1 MTMSRS
7 KFFVRMKFNGSE
19 ARRIAF
25 GSISNRGARDYQ
37 EDNFGF
43 SSFEKE
49 NVKNYGFSA
58 VVADGMGGLS
68 GGDRISSYVVSAM
81 LEMQKSRNAAAPVH
95 IYLAQAMQRINDSV
109 LSSGIKGGSTAA
121 AVTCLPDGI
130 YWCTV
135 GDSRVYLFRDGRL
148 IALNEDS
155 DYMNND
161 LIDRVIAGDMTFEE
175 AGGDSK
181 KDALARYIGYK
192 GGISPDGNSKPFV
205 PKKNDKLL
213 LCSDGV
219 YNALTPTELMESLG
233 LEAFNAAQDIEN
245 RVLAKH
251 YSNQDNFTAVVLG
264 FIR

>member
-1 MTMSRS
+1 MSRS
-7 KFFVRMKFNGSE
+7 KFFVRMKFKGSE

-43 SSFEKE
+43 SSFESE

-68 GGDRISSYVVSAM
+68 GGDRISAYVVSAM
-81 LEMQKSRNAAAPVH
+81 LEMQKSRNADAPVH
-95 IYLAQAMQRINDSV
+95 IYLSQALQMINDSV
-109 LSSGIKGGSTAA
+109 LASGIRGGSTAV

-135 GDSRVYLFRDGRL
+135 GDSRVYLFREGKL
-148 IALNEDS
+148 IALNEDN
-155 DYMNND
+155 DHMND
-161 LIDRVIAGDMTFEE
+161 LIEKVIAGDMTFEE
-175 AGGDSK
+175 AYGDSK
-181 KDALARYIGYK
+181 KDALAQYVGHK
-192 GGISPDGNSKPFV
+192 GGISPDGNSKPFT
-205 PKKNDKLL
+205 PQKNDKLL

-219 YNALTPTELMESLG
+219 YNALTTAELMESLK
-233 LEAFNAAQDIEN
+233 LEPYAAAQEIEN
-245 RVLAKH
+245 KVLAKH

>member
-1 MTMSRS
+1 MRF
-7 KFFVRMKFNGSE
+7 KGSE

-37 EDNFGF
+37 EDSFGF
-43 SSFEKE
+43 SSFEE
-49 NVKNYGFSA
+49 EAVKNHGFSA

-68 GGDRISSYVVSAM
+68 GGDRISAYVVSEM
-81 LEMQKSRNAAAPVH
+81 LEMQKRRNAAAPVH
-95 IYLAQAMQRINDSV
+95 VYLAQALQRINDSV
-109 LSSGIKGGSTAA
+109 LASGIKGGSTAA
-121 AVTCLPDGI
+121 AVTCLPDGV

-135 GDSRVYLFRDGRL
+135 GDSRVYLFRGGRL

-155 DYMNND
+155 DYMNI
-161 LIDRVIAGDMTFEE
+161 LVERVIAGQITFEE

-181 KDALARYIGYK
+181 KDALARYVGYK
-192 GGISPDGNSKPFV
+192 GGVFPDGNSKPFV
-205 PKKNDKLL
+205 PRKNDKLL

-219 YNALTPTELMESLG
+219 YNALTPSELMESLR
-233 LEAFNAAQDIEN
+233 LEASEAARDIEN

>member
-1 MTMSRS
+1 MSRS
-7 KFFVRMKFNGSE
+7 KFFVRMKFENSE

-49 NVKNYGFSA
+49 NVKKYGFSA

-68 GGDRISSYVVSAM
+68 GGDRISAYVVSAM
-81 LEMQKSRNAAAPVH
+81 LEMQKSRNADAPVH
-95 IYLAQAMQRINDSV
+95 IYLSQALQMINDSV
-109 LSSGIKGGSTAA
+109 LASGIRGGSTAV
-121 AVTCLPDGI
+121 AVTCLPGGVH
-130 YWCTV
+130 WCTV
-135 GDSRVYLFRDGRL
+135 GDSRVYLFRGDKL
-148 IALNEDS
+148 IALNEDN
-155 DYMNND
+155 DHMND
-161 LIDRVIAGDMTFEE
+161 LIEKVIAGDMTFEE
-175 AGGDSK
+175 AYGDSK
-181 KDALARYIGYK
+181 KDALAQYVGYK
-192 GGISPDGNSKPFV
+192 GGIYPDGNLKPFK
-205 PKKNDKLL
+205 PQKNDKLL

-219 YNALTPTELMESLG
+219 YNALTTAELMESLK
-233 LEAFNAAQDIEN
+233 LEPYTAAQEIEN

>member
-7 KFFVRMKFNGSE
+7 KFFVRMKFEGSE
-19 ARRIAF
+19 ARKIAF

-37 EDNFGF
+37 EDSFGF

-49 NVKNYGFSA
+49 DVKNYGFSA

-68 GGDRISSYVVSAM
+68 GGDRISAYVVSAM
-81 LEMQKSRNAAAPVH
+81 LEMQKSRNTAEPVH
-95 IYLAQAMQRINDSV
+95 IYLAQALRMINDNV
-109 LSSGIKGGSTAA
+109 LASGIKGGSTAA
-121 AVTCLPDGI
+121 AVTCLPGGVH
-130 YWCTV
+130 WCTV

-155 DYMNND
+155 DYMND
-161 LIDRVIAGDMTFEE
+161 LIEQVIAGHKTFEE
-175 AGGDSK
+175 ASEDSK
-181 KDALARYIGYK
+181 KDALAQYVGHK

-219 YNALTPTELMESLG
+219 YNALTPAELMESLK
-233 LEAFNAAQDIEN
+233 LEAYGAAQDIEN

-251 YSNQDNFTAVVLG
+251 YSNQDNFTAVVLE

>member
-7 KFFVRMKFNGSE
+7 KFFVRMKFEGSE

-25 GSISNRGARDYQ
+25 GSISSRGARNYQ
-37 EDNFGF
+37 EDSFGF
-43 SSFEKE
+43 SSFEKGYVE
-49 NVKNYGFSA
+49 KYGFSA

-81 LEMQKSRNAAAPVH
+81 LEMQKGRNAAAPVH
-95 IYLAQAMQRINDSV
+95 IYLAQALRRINDSV
-109 LSSGIKGGSTAA
+109 LVSGIKGGSTAA
-121 AVTCLPDGI
+121 VVTCLPAGV

-135 GDSRVYLFRDGRL
+135 GDSRVYLFRRGRL
-148 IALNEDS
+148 IALNEDG
-155 DYMNND
+155 DYMNN
-161 LIDRVIAGDMTFEE
+161 LIERVIAGNMTFEE
-175 AGGDSK
+175 AYGDSK
-181 KDALARYIGYK
+181 KDALAQYVGHK

-205 PKKNDKLL
+205 PQKNDKLL

-219 YNALTPTELMESLG
+219 YNALTSAELMESLK
-233 LEAFNAAQDIEN
+233 LEAYAAAQDIEN
-245 RVLAKH
+245 RVLAKR

>member
-1 MTMSRS
+1 MSRS
-7 KFFVRMKFNGSE
+7 RFFVRMRFEGSE

-37 EDNFGF
+37 EDSFGF
-43 SSFEKE
+43 SSFEE
-49 NVKNYGFSA
+49 EAVKNYGFSA

-68 GGDRISSYVVSAM
+68 GGDRISAYVVSAM
-81 LEMQKSRNAAAPVH
+81 LEMQKSRNTAVPVH
-95 IYLAQAMQRINDSV
+95 IYLAQALQRINDSV
-109 LSSGIKGGSTAA
+109 LASGIKGGSTAA
-121 AVTCLPDGI
+121 AVTCLPGGV
-130 YWCTV
+130 YWCAV
-135 GDSRVYLFRDGRL
+135 GDSRVYLFRGGRL

-155 DYMNND
+155 DYMNI
-161 LIDRVIAGDMTFEE
+161 LVERVIAGQITFEE

-181 KDALARYIGYK
+181 KDALARYVGYK
-192 GGISPDGNSKPFV
+192 GGVFPDGNSKPFV
-205 PKKNDKLL
+205 PRKNDKLL

-219 YNALTPTELMESLG
+219 YNALTPAELMESLG
-233 LEAFNAAQDIEN
+233 LEASEAAQDIEN